1 MKKILVCF
9 VLILLLTQLLC
20 CPVVLAKPRNGAQDP
35 VTESTTTTTMTEGTT
50 GTTAPDTMGTT
61 DVSGETTTDTETVG
75 TTVQLPT
82 DVTKT
87 NLIILDKEGKI
98 AARLTDEN
106 GVGIPGVAVK
116 IQIASTILQIPSITD
131 ENGYAVFSYDMP
143 ETGTYIHCS
152 TDATIVDGVLY
163 AAAAAAVGKAPDNTD
178 STTATQDTETVG
190 TTVIPTYNRT
200 KKVTTARNTTVPP
213 TWYTFTATTGMEES
227 YISLGFSFDSGIL
240 SSFKTDETKFR
251 NTARLLLSPEAYTKI
266 IGDMKGTLLMTAA
279 ASAAEVTDEHI
290 AAALKDDAVLSL
302 TNAKNVERV
311 VIDMALQLQSP
322 TGKQTDVWTL
332 AEDSYV
338 IQLPI
343 PHSMRSAKA
352 IAVAAVTADGISA
365 PVYTT
370 VSKDGFLRF
379 ETTSPIGTI
388 VLLGFKDSLLAA
400 FTGDSVVLA
409 IIFIVAGVLC
419 IGGAVFLY
427 IYFFYLP
434 KRAKKKEAQ
443 AAEEN
448 EQPAESV
455 ESAEDF
461 PAFEEV
467 PLTEGNERIDPTDSL
482 DIFSQD
488 VTEQPTSGTPRSNID
503 IPL

>member
-1 MKKILVCF
+1 MKKIFVCF
-9 VLILLLTQLLC
+9 VLILLLTQFLC
-20 CPVVLAKPRNGAQDP
+20 CPVVLAKPRNGAETTTTSD
-35 VTESTTTTTMTEGTT
+35 STTTTTVNDTQTT
-50 GTTAPDTMGTT
+50 VSDTDNTTLNGE
-61 DVSGETTTDTETVG
+61 ETTTDAETVG
-75 TTVQLPT
+75 TTVQLPL
-82 DVTKT
+82 DAIKT

-131 ENGYAVFSYDMP
+131 ENGYAVFPYDMP
-143 ETGTYIHCS
+143 ESGTYIYCS
-152 TDATIVDGVLY
+152 TDATIVNGMLY
-163 AAAAAAVGKAPDNTD
+163 AAAAAAVGRAPQNTE
-178 STTATQDTETVG
+178 STTQTQETETVG

-200 KKVTTARNTTVPP
+200 NKVTTTRKTTVPP

-251 NTARLLLSPEAYTKI
+251 DMARLLLSPDAYAKI
-266 IGDMKGTLLMTAA
+266 ISDMKGTLLMTAA

-290 AAALKDDAVLSL
+290 TAALKDDAVLSM
-302 TNAKNVERV
+302 TDANDVERV
-311 VIDMALQLQSP
+311 VLDLALQLQSP
-322 TGKQTDVWTL
+322 TGKQTAVWTL

-400 FTGDSVVLA
+400 FTGDSAVLA
-409 IIFIVAGVLC
+409 IIFIVAGLLC

-434 KRAKKKEAQ
+434 KRAKKKEAET
-443 AAEEN
+443 ANEAEI
-448 EQPAESV
+448 PDES
-455 ESAEDF
+455 SEDF
-461 PAFEEV
+461 PAFEEI
-467 PLTEGNERIDPTDSL
+467 PLNEGNERIDPAASPN
-482 DIFSQD
+482 IFSD
-488 VTEQPTSGTPRSNID
+488 DNTDEPKGNGSPVNID